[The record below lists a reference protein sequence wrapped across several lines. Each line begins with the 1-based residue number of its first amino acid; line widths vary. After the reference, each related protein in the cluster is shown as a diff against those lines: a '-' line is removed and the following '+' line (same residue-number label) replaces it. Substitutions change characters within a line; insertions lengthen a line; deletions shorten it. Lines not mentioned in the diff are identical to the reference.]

1 MNKPGQSLA
10 LPKSTVMNLYGI
22 SIKCSLGARFTTRFG
37 NCLLR
42 LLILCKMGCKLTSA
56 LQWLWF
62 CPLLF
67 LTKNHLIFPITRSLL
82 IQTPWVSYPLLL
94 HRPWSLFHS
103 ILSAAHG
110 LGSLNL
116 MRNRYKLQF
125 FKYYCF
131 VFVLPVFFRG
141 RAKAEI

>member
-1 MNKPGQSLA
+1 
-10 LPKSTVMNLYGI
+10 MNLYGI
-22 SIKCSLGARFTTRFG
+22 SIQCSSGAHFNTRFG

-62 CPLLF
+62 CLLLF
-67 LTKNHLIFPITRSLL
+67 LTKNHFSYPITGSLS
-82 IQTPWVSYPLLL
+82 IQAPWLSHPLFL
-94 HRPWSLFHS
+94 HHPRSLFHS
-103 ILSAAHG
+103 AAYD

-125 FKYYCF
+125 FKYYYF
-131 VFVLPVFFRG
+131 VFMLAAFLRG
-141 RAKAEI
+141 RAKAQT